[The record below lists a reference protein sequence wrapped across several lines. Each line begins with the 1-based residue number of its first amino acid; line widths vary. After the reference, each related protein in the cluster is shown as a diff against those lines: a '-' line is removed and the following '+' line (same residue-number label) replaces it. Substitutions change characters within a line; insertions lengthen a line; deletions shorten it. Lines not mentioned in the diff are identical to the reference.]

1 MAVAT
6 RVYDRSKFSIE
17 SSRHGVTVY
26 YDGEFWENADSYAE
40 AEQDI
45 LDAIQRVFFS

>member
-1 MAVAT
+1 MAVST

-26 YDGEFWENADSYAE
+26 YDGAFWENADSFAE

-45 LDAIQRVFFS
+45 EEAVN